1 LTAQER
7 QWRAGIDEAD
17 PEVLGQACL
26 NGPKASVRLQITGPR
41 NGAGWYAGTHQAR
54 AAKLD
59 QMGAETAR
67 KGGVPTTVVSWPNTT
82 PWQEEDRV
90 WFEANPDRS
99 HRLRDPW
106 EAEVPELKMRVG
118 GGEPAPGCKL
128 QVLARQVEPG
138 NRIRAAVV
146 HDLGWPV
153 DVDPNIEPLAHA
165 LFPKARHRNA
175 APSSA

>member
-1 LTAQER
+1 MGLLMGQIHLKRGPKLKRGIARHPCGKIVRRKWLPLTAQER

-17 PEVLGQACL
+17 PEVWDKLALTARKLLYG
-26 NGPKASVRLQITGPR
+26 LQITGP
-41 NGAGWYAGTHQAR
+41 GGMAPGGTHQAW

-99 HRLRDPW
+99 QRLRDPW

-118 GGEPAPGCKL
+118 GGEPALGCKL

-138 NRIRAAVV
+138 NRVRAALV
-146 HDLGWPV
+146 
-153 DVDPNIEPLAHA
+153 
-165 LFPKARHRNA
+165 
-175 APSSA
+175 